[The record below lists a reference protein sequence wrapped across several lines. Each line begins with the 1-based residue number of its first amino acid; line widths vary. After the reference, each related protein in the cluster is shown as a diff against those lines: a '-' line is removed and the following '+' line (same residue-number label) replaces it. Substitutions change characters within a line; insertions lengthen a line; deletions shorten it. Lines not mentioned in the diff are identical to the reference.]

1 MKVIPTLVLSAFAV
15 LLAFGVQGCT
25 PTSYHATSMGT
36 GYSDRKLDKNRY
48 EISYTANAMTSRQK
62 VKHYLL
68 YRAAE
73 ITLDTG
79 NKKFVVLEQH
89 PGRGRLEGVK
99 YGEEG
104 KHYEFEHHHLWFN
117 DPNVSQ
123 EYSTTRYQPLSQY
136 TATATFQSF
145 SGAEPPVD
153 GKVFDSRE
161 LIELLGP
168 SVFQKN

>member
-1 MKVIPTLVLSAFAV
+1 MKVATIFAVSAFAA
-15 LLAFGVQGCT
+15 LLAFVILGCT
-25 PTSYHATSMGT
+25 PTSYHSTSMGT
-36 GYSDRKLDKNRY
+36 GYSDRKLDGNCY

-99 YGEEG
+99 YGDEG
-104 KHYEFEHHHLWFN
+104 KHYEFEHHHLWF
-117 DPNVSQ
+117 DDQNVSQ
-123 EYSTTRYQPLSQY
+123 EYSTTTYQPLSRY

-153 GKVFDSRE
+153 GRVFDARE

-168 SVFQKN
+168 AVFQKN

>member
-1 MKVIPTLVLSAFAV
+1 MKLTTMLATSAFAA
-15 LLAFGVQGCT
+15 LLSLTFHGCT
-25 PTSYHATSMGT
+25 PTSYHATSKGT
-36 GYSDRKLDKNRY
+36 GYIDRKLDEDRY
-48 EISYTANAMTSRQK
+48 QVSYTANAMTSRQK

-73 ITLDTG
+73 ITLDSG

-99 YGEEG
+99 YRDES
-104 KHYEFEHHHLWFN
+104 KPYEFEHHHLWFE
-117 DPNVSQ
+117 DQNVSQ
-123 EYSTTRYQPLSQY
+123 EYSTTTYKPLSQY

-145 SGAEPPVD
+145 SGEEPPED
-153 GKVFDSRE
+153 GKVFDARE

-168 SVFQKN
+168 SVLHTN